1 MNLEELYTK
10 LEEQEPLTTR
20 EEKKFTDD
28 VTRGIDELGNI
39 IEENTEQ

>member
-1 MNLEELYTK
+1 MNLEELYAK

-28 VTRGIDELGNI
+28 VTRGIDELENI
-39 IEENTEQ
+39 IEENAEQ